1 MNFITKDPQI
11 MYFTVAV
18 VTCGFI
24 LKGLVEF
31 GRPFELSVFLFL
43 GTYHY
48 YASFNGIRQ
57 YMVAAVL
64 FWAVRYVISGSWK
77 RYMSIVPLCSLF
89 HSSALIMIPV
99 YFLVRKSLV
108 ARDFRTVGIVSSYD
122 VSVSEVHFAVCRRA
136 GKQLIRP
143 L

>member
-18 VTCGFI
+18 VTCDFI

-77 RYMSIVPLCSLF
+77 RYMSIVLLCSLF

-99 YFLVRKSLV
+99 YFLVRKKPGRPRFS
-108 ARDFRTVGIVSSYD
+108 D
-122 VSVSEVHFAVCRRA
+122 CRHCFF
-136 GKQLIRP
+136 L
-143 L
+143 